1 MPADGFPA
9 AMEREK
15 REITELFERITDLQ
29 FDTQEAVLPTGR
41 NVPLGRALLEAPLQ
55 WITACRMQL
64 FLCAKVSGNPD
75 IGTAN
80 CWAGID
86 WPKK

>member
-1 MPADGFPA
+1 LTFIG
-9 AMEREK
+9 RK
-15 REITELFERITDLQ
+15 RELTEIFDRISDLQ
-29 FDTQEAVLPTGR
+29 FDTQEDSLPTGR
-41 NVPLGRALLEAPLQ
+41 KVELGRALLEAPLQ
-55 WITACRMQL
+55 WITAYRMQL
-64 FLCAKVSGNPD
+64 LLYAKAAGNAE